1 MGTLFEWFRSRKEAK
16 IIKKTRMHAKKVH
29 DTILELKEVIIAIN
43 KKDFEKVRLGVKRID
58 DIENECDDIR
68 REVLVELSKG
78 ELAPSI
84 REDLAHLIKR
94 LDDIANH
101 ANAFG
106 RRLNLIENLDILFP
120 ISEKMIEMVD
130 VTLVAVEKVRIL
142 VDELLKEES
151 TQIVELVQ
159 EVGKLEHD
167 VDILNYALKRDL
179 QKIDATNISPFT
191 ANIIYEMINR
201 LESISDSAEDVADL
215 IRLLY
220 LERA

>member
-1 MGTLFEWFRSRKEAK
+1 MGTLFEWLRSRKEAK

-29 DTILELKEVIIAIN
+29 DTILEFKDVIIAID
-43 KKDFEKVRLGVKRID
+43 KKDYKKARLGVKRID

-106 RRLNLIENLDILFP
+106 RRLNLIENFDILSP
-120 ISEKMIEMVD
+120 ISKKMLEM
-130 VTLVAVEKVRIL
+130 TEISLVAVEKVRYL

-151 TQIVELVQ
+151 TKIVELVH

-167 VDILNYALKRDL
+167 VDIINYDIKRDL
-179 QKIDATNISPFT
+179 QKIDASNISPFT